1 MEEKMGVQWYRK
13 KNTNDRTLTFIDMY
27 NKIKSFRFNS
37 FLYGNVK
44 SEPKKLEN
52 IKGGIIKMP
61 NNQDNRNK
69 NSNPNRSVNDA
80 GHNGGEAT
88 SNNQDYKF
96 YEELGRKGGE
106 ARKRPI
112 EIDDSVFEEAEREN
126 KQRDADKYNL

>member
-1 MEEKMGVQWYRK
+1 MYR
-13 KNTNDRTLTFIDMY
+13 Y
-27 NKIKSFRFNS
+27 VNKIKNFRFDS
-37 FLYGNVK
+37 FLFGNVK

-61 NNQDNRNK
+61 NNQDNRNE
-69 NSNPNRSVNDA
+69 NSNPNWSVNDA

-106 ARKRPI
+106 APKRPF